1 MVSGLFWG
9 RFRLWSGSRFCS
21 SAGLWCGSVF
31 LFAVVAVLRVNSGGI
46 PGLSGC
52 SEMGKRNSAKHL
64 GESVRQRDT
73 FTGRQIRK
81 DMGAANVA
89 AAVGPI
95 SRGCEIFGL
104 TKGNWSLVDL
114 IEHCLRATGPADVVL
129 STWTA
134 GGADITFANRL
145 LVNGSI
151 RSFRLVVD
159 FSFPRTCPAYC
170 AAARQ
175 AFGDGA
181 IRLTK
186 NHSRFFTIRNDGFN
200 LAVRTSMNLSENR
213 RVEWFEI
220 SDCAP
225 MAEFLVDA
233 VDCLFTEQTEVETF
247 AIKPGEHVR
256 KFADAFERFGGK
268 SAPAIE
274 DQQQFFG
281 NGALDIDL
289 RRVGV
294 TYD

>member
-1 MVSGLFWG
+1 M
-9 RFRLWSGSRFCS
+9 
-21 SAGLWCGSVF
+21 A
-31 LFAVVAVLRVNSGGI
+31 
-46 PGLSGC
+46 
-52 SEMGKRNSAKHL
+52 KRNTVKHL
-64 GESVRQRDT
+64 GESVRKRDT

-95 SRGCEIFGL
+95 VPGCEIFGL

-114 IEHCLRATGPADVVL
+114 IEHCLNASGPADVVL

-134 GGADITFANRL
+134 SGADITFANRL
-145 LVNGSI
+145 LVNGAI

-186 NHSRFFTIRNDGFN
+186 NNSKFVTIRNEKWN

-220 SDCAP
+220 SDCEP
-225 MAEFLVDA
+225 MADFLAAA
-233 VDCLFTEQTEVETF
+233 VGCLFEEQTEVETF
-247 AIKPGEHVR
+247 AIKPGEHCQ
-256 KFADAFERFGGK
+256 KFKDAFEAFGGK
-268 SAPAIE
+268 SAAVVDE
-274 DQQQFFG
+274 TQFFG
-281 NGALDIDL
+281 DGSFDVDL